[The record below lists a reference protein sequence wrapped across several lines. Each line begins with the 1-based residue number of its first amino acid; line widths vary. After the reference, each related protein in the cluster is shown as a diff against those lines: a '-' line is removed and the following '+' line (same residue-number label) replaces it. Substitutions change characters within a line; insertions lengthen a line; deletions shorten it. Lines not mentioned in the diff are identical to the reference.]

1 MKFKR
6 INVDTVRCLITEEE
20 LTRNG
25 LEVED
30 FLANDGKTES
40 FLREIINKAEEEV
53 GYKVQGGNISVQV
66 SVLPEHVIAL
76 TFSEKAG
83 NGIINMLENLKSAVD
98 HLSQNVKQ
106 EAEKQDAGEQE
117 LVDGTEQQKMQDS
130 EDFSDKTT
138 KEEQPVNIPIMGFP
152 GKQDCLVKEGRLNY
166 QIQFD
171 SLDTFIAYCN
181 AIRLEMPVENSLFK
195 LQKENV
201 YILLMKKEP
210 MNDRQLCRLLSASLE
225 FNSGIFSH
233 NGMMAYVLE
242 HGECLIPDNAIQKIQ
257 EMEDGRV

>member
-20 LTRNG
+20 LTQKG

-66 SVLPEHVIAL
+66 SVLPEHVVAL

-98 HLSQNVKQ
+98 SLSKNVKQ
-106 EAEKQDAGEQE
+106 EPANQDLNQ
-117 LVDGTEQQKMQDS
+117 GTDEPMMKETGNDS
-130 EDFSDKTT
+130 ENNLE
-138 KEEQPVNIPIMGFP
+138 EEQPANIPIMGLP
-152 GKQDCLVKEGRLNY
+152 GRKECLVKEGRLNY

-171 SLDTFIAYCN
+171 SLDTFFAYCN
-181 AIRLEMPVENSLFK
+181 AIQLEMPVENCLYK
-195 LQKENV
+195 LQKENS
-201 YILLMKKEP
+201 YFLLMKKEP

-225 FNSGIFSH
+225 FNSGIYSH
-233 NGMMAYVLE
+233 NGMMAYILE
-242 HGECLIPDNAIQKIQ
+242 HGECLLPQNAIQKIQ
-257 EMEDGRV
+257 EMEHGRI

>member
-20 LTRNG
+20 LTQKG

-30 FLANDGKTES
+30 FLANDGKTEG

-66 SVLPEHVIAL
+66 SVLPEHVVAL

-83 NGIINMLENLKSAVD
+83 DGIINMLENLKSAVD
-98 HLSQNVKQ
+98 NLSKNVKQ
-106 EAEKQDAGEQE
+106 EAGKQD
-117 LVDGTEQQKMQDS
+117 VDQGTEQQKMEGNRNDS
-130 EDFSDKTT
+130 ENNQ
-138 KEEQPVNIPIMGFP
+138 KEEQSSTIPFAGLT
-152 GKQDCLVKEGRLNY
+152 GKNNCLVKEGRLNY

-171 SLDTFIAYCN
+171 SLDTFLAYCN
-181 AIRLEMPVENSLFK
+181 AIRLEMPVENSLYK
-195 LQKENV
+195 LPKENV
-201 YILLMKKEP
+201 YFLLMKKEP
-210 MNDRQLCRLLSASLE
+210 MDDRQICRLLSASLE

-233 NGMMAYVLE
+233 NGMMAYILE
-242 HGECLIPDNAIQKIQ
+242 HGECLIPENAIQKIQ
-257 EMEDGRV
+257 EMEHGRV

>member
-20 LTRNG
+20 LTQKG

-66 SVLPEHVIAL
+66 SVLPEHVVAL

-98 HLSQNVKQ
+98 NLSKNVKQ
-106 EAEKQDAGEQE
+106 EVSKQDADQ
-117 LVDGTEQQKMQDS
+117 GTEQQKLEEAGDDS
-130 EDFSDKTT
+130 VNNQK
-138 KEEQPVNIPIMGFP
+138 KEQSFAIPFAGLT
-152 GKQDCLVKEGRLNY
+152 GKNNCLVKDGRLNY

-171 SLDTFIAYCN
+171 SLDTFMAYCN
-181 AIRLEMPVENSLFK
+181 AIHLEMPVENSLYK

-201 YILLMKKEP
+201 YFLLMKKEP
-210 MNDRQLCRLLSASLE
+210 MDDRQICRLLSASLE

-233 NGMMAYVLE
+233 NGMMAYILE
-242 HGECLIPDNAIQKIQ
+242 HGECLIPESAIQKIQ
-257 EMEDGRV
+257 EMEHDRV

>member
-20 LTRNG
+20 LTQKG

-66 SVLPEHVIAL
+66 SVLPEHVVAL

-98 HLSQNVKQ
+98 NLSKNVKQ
-106 EAEKQDAGEQE
+106 ETGKQN
-117 LVDGTEQQKMQDS
+117 VDLGAEQQRMKETGNDS
-130 EDFSDKTT
+130 GNSQ
-138 KEEQPVNIPIMGFP
+138 KEEQSFDLPSMGLS
-152 GKQDCLVKEGRLNY
+152 GKNNCLVKEGRLNY

-171 SLDTFIAYCN
+171 SLDTFFAYCN
-181 AIRLEMPVENSLFK
+181 AIRLEMPVENSLYK
-195 LQKENV
+195 LPKENV
-201 YILLMKKEP
+201 YFLLMKKEP
-210 MNDRQLCRLLSASLE
+210 MDDKQICRLLSASLE

-233 NGMMAYVLE
+233 NGMMAYILE
-242 HGECLIPDNAIQKIQ
+242 HGECLIPEKAIQKIQ
-257 EMEDGRV
+257 EMEHGRV

>member
-20 LTRNG
+20 LTQNG
-25 LEVED
+25 LEVDD
-30 FLANDGKTES
+30 FLANDGKTEN

-106 EAEKQDAGEQE
+106 EADTQE
-117 LVDGTEQQKMQDS
+117 VDSEVEQQKVQAAGNNADN
-130 EDFSDKTT
+130 TP
-138 KEEQPVNIPIMGFP
+138 KEEQAANIPIMGFP
-152 GKQDCLVKEGRLNY
+152 GKKDCLVKEGRLDY

-171 SLDTFIAYCN
+171 SLDTFFAYCN
-181 AIRLEMPVENSLFK
+181 AIRLEMPVENSLYK
-195 LQKENV
+195 LAKEHV
-201 YILLMKKEP
+201 YILHMKKEP

-242 HGECLIPDNAIQKIQ
+242 HGECLIPDHAIQKIQ
-257 EMEDGRV
+257 EMEDGRI